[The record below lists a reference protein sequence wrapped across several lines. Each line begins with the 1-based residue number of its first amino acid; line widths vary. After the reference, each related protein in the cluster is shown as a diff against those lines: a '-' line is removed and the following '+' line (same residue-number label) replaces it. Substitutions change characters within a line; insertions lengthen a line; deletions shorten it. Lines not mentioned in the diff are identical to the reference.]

1 MSPSVRPLRVAIVND
16 YDLVVAGVAAML
28 APHHERV
35 AVVELDSNLPVV
47 SDVDVILYDTFGQVQ
62 GDGVDLEDL
71 VRGSGARVV
80 IFSWN
85 TQPDLVERAIRKG
98 AAGYLSKELSSEE
111 IVGALETVHEGKIV
125 VPQPSRSPAHEAKG
139 DWPGRDVGL
148 TAREAEVLA
157 LITQGLQQPGDRRAL
172 LPQHQLGEDL
182 HPHGVPQ
189 DRRHPARPGG
199 DLGDEARL
207 RADPVAGHRDEHA
220 RVAGR
225 LPGSNT
231 HANGRPRQDSN
242 LRPRD

>member
-1 MSPSVRPLRVAIVND
+1 MPPSARPLRVAIVND

-28 APHHERV
+28 EPHHERV

-85 TQPDLVERAIRKG
+85 TQPDLVERAIQKG
-98 AAGYLSKELSSEE
+98 ASGYLSKELSSEE

-157 LITQGLQQPGDRRAL
+157 LITQGFSNQEIAERSYLSINSVKTYIRTAYRKIGVTRRAQAVIWGMKNGFEPTPL
-172 LPQHQLGEDL
+172 RVIETS
-182 HPHGVPQ
+182 
-189 DRRHPARPGG
+189 RP
-199 DLGDEARL
+199 E
-207 RADPVAGHRDEHA
+207 
-220 RVAGR
+220 
-225 LPGSNT
+225 
-231 HANGRPRQDSN
+231 
-242 LRPRD
+242 

>member
-71 VRGSGARVV
+71 VRGSRARVV

-85 TQPDLVERAIRKG
+85 TQPELVERAIRKG

-111 IVGALETVHEGKIV
+111 VVGALEAVHEGKIV
-125 VPQPSRSPAHEAKG
+125 VPQSSRPMTQEAKG
-139 DWPGRDVGL
+139 DWPGRDAGL

-157 LITQGLQQPGDRRAL
+157 LITQGFSNQEIAERSYLSINSVKTYIRTAYRKIGVTRRA
-172 LPQHQLGEDL
+172 QAVIWGMK
-182 HPHGVPQ
+182 HGFEPTPLRVIETS
-189 DRRHPARPGG
+189 RP
-199 DLGDEARL
+199 E
-207 RADPVAGHRDEHA
+207 
-220 RVAGR
+220 
-225 LPGSNT
+225 
-231 HANGRPRQDSN
+231 
-242 LRPRD
+242 